1 MTWKELGLTIIRK
14 LMFYIR
20 PELLVA
26 MIMGASLLVLVS
38 AWNSLTLFE
47 TMVFISSLI
56 FGAISYQMIYLN
68 RISEMFG
75 ALLKG
80 FGLSSLSTVS
90 KDLLIKEDSN
100 DNTTTNS

>member
-20 PELLVA
+20 LELLVA

-47 TMVFISSLI
+47 TMVFISSVI
-56 FGAISYQMIYLN
+56 FGAISYQMIYLS

-75 ALLKG
+75 ALIKG
-80 FGLSSLSTVS
+80 FGLDSLS
-90 KDLLIKEDSN
+90 EDSIKRLIN
-100 DNTTTNS
+100 KGRL